1 MKFDLINSKLNSL
14 MPQALAQATE
24 IGRTLGDE
32 SIAINKVN
40 MAHRDSLDGFTDL
53 FNKLKGKIERLKVR
67 LDETSLNFNNFLNV
81 NSTRLSVHSIE
92 EAKGVKKKAWVDWVT
107 IPLFIFEALIGYFL
121 YINYMGT
128 DQWYNH
134 LIAAG
139 IGGIVAFAAY
149 LLKRWAY
156 NHHKWG
162 GRLVTTITIF
172 TFAILLGLLSTQREV
187 TTYKR
192 YEMGPGKMEKVKGKD
207 GKMTQRFN
215 GVVKEKGTV
224 KVMSKDEL
232 KYFILL
238 LLLVCGNAALPI
250 LVGNPQKEKDAKEL
264 LSAAKVKIELEKK
277 MEKLL
282 TTNDSVNS
290 QIAKLKALTPLQL
303 RLNALTYY
311 MEGLHLNQGAS
322 KIARIELVSKRF
334 EELNPEVRA

>member
-1 MKFDLINSKLNSL
+1 MKYDLINSKLNSL
-14 MPQALAQATE
+14 MPQALVQATE

-32 SIAINKVN
+32 TIAINKVK
-40 MAHRDSLDGFTDL
+40 MAHRNSMDGFRDL
-53 FNKLKGKIERLKVR
+53 FNKLKGKIERLKVK
-67 LDETSLNFNNFLNV
+67 LDEANMNLNNYLNV
-81 NSTRLSVHSIE
+81 NSTRLTVHSIE

-107 IPLFIFEALIGYFL
+107 IPLFIFEAIIGYFL

-139 IGGIVAFAAY
+139 IGAVVAFAAY

-162 GRLVTTITIF
+162 GRIVTTITIF
-172 TFAILLGLLSTQREV
+172 SFAILLSLLSTQREV

-192 YEMGPGKMEKVKGKD
+192 YEMGPGKMEKVKGSD

-250 LVGNPQKEKDAKEL
+250 LIGNPQKEKDAKDL
-264 LSAAKVKIELEKK
+264 LNAAKVKMELEKE
-277 MEKLL
+277 METLL
-282 TTNDSVNS
+282 TINDSVNS
-290 QIAKLKALTPLQL
+290 NIDKLKTLTPSQLEIDALTH
-303 RLNALTYY
+303 Y
-311 MEGLHLNQGAS
+311 MEGLHLNQSPS
-322 KIARIELVSKRF
+322 KIEMLAHTSSRF
-334 EELNPEVRA
+334 EGLNPEIRA

>member
-1 MKFDLINSKLNSL
+1 MKFEIVNSKLNSL
-14 MPQALAQATE
+14 LPSALDQATE

-32 SIAINKVN
+32 TIAINKVN

-53 FNKLKGKIERLKVR
+53 FNKLKGKIERLKIK
-67 LDETSLNFNNFLNV
+67 LDEARVNFNNFLNV
-81 NSTRLSVHSIE
+81 NSTRLTVHSIE
-92 EAKGVKKKAWVDWVT
+92 EAKGLKKKAWVDWVT
-107 IPLFIFEALIGYFL
+107 LPLFVFEALIGYFL

-232 KYFILL
+232 KYFVLL

-250 LVGNPQKEKDAKEL
+250 LVGHPQKEKDAKEL
-264 LSAAKVKIELEKK
+264 LNAAKVKMDLEKE
-277 MEKLL
+277 MEDLL
-282 TTNDSVNS
+282 TINDSVNS
-290 QIAKLKALTPLQL
+290 QIDKLKSLDSTQL
-303 RLNALTYY
+303 EINALTHY
-311 MEGLHLNQGAS
+311 MEGLHLNQS
-322 KIARIELVSKRF
+322 PNKIGRIEHVSQR
-334 EELNPEVRA
+334 LNPEVRA